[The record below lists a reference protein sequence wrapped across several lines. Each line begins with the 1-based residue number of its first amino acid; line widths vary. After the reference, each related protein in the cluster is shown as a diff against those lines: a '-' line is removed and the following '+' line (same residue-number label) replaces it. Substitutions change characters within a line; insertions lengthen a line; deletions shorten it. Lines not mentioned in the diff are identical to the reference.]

1 MIIRDATKQ
10 DVEQI
15 VNVHMMAFDGFF
27 LTMLGPSFL
36 RKMYLAFV
44 CENYGLM
51 RVATKNGQDVIGF
64 AAGTLAPDRYFTTL
78 RKKKWFSFLV
88 AAIPG
93 GFKHPIPVLR
103 KLYYA
108 MLYKGN
114 KPDELQL
121 AALLSSI
128 AVLPE
133 MSGKSVGKA
142 LLKDFEQ
149 QVKLANIE
157 NLYLTTDK
165 HNNDLVVNFYTKA
178 GYRIESKFTQPD
190 GRQMFRLMKSI

>member
-15 VNVHMMAFDGFF
+15 TNVHMAAFDGFF
-27 LTMLGPSFL
+27 LTMLGPHFL
-36 RKMYLAFV
+36 RKMYLAFI

-51 RVATKNGQDVIGF
+51 RVAIKNEQDVIGF
-64 AAGTLAPDRYFTTL
+64 AAGTIAPDQYFTIL
-78 RKKKWFSFLV
+78 RKKKWFSFLI

-93 GFKHPIPVLR
+93 VIKHPITVLR

-114 KPDELQL
+114 KPEELQL
-121 AALLSSI
+121 TALLSSI

-133 MSGKSVGKA
+133 VSGKSVGKA
-142 LLKDFEQ
+142 LLEDFEQ
-149 QVKLANIE
+149 QVKLANIQSV
-157 NLYLTTDK
+157 YLTTDK
-165 HNNDLVVNFYTKA
+165 HGNDSVVSFYTKA
-178 GYRIESKFTQPD
+178 GYHVESKFTQPD
-190 GRQMFRLMKSI
+190 GRQMFRLIKSI